1 MTALPVQPPVR
12 LLTIA
17 DYAALGEDDQCRWE
31 LQEGRLIMSPS
42 PTPWHQLAGAR
53 LHTQIESQLPAD
65 LVAIPDVDVDLQLA
79 PPDQPG
85 SSRRPDLVVVDRA
98 ELDRVRAEGGLLRAS
113 NVRLVVE
120 TLSPGSRRTD
130 YVVKR
135 GEYADAGIVHYWIVS
150 LDPPISLTAFH
161 LGGELGYV
169 DDGEATDTF
178 TTLTPCPLTIDL
190 RRLV

>member
-1 MTALPVQPPVR
+1 MTGLPIQPPVR

-98 ELDRVRAEGGLLRAS
+98 ELDRVRAEGGILRAS
-113 NVRLVVE
+113 NVQLVVE

-135 GEYADAGIVHYWIVS
+135 ANTPTRESIITGLSASTRLSRSPPSTSAASSAMSMTARRPTLS
-150 LDPPISLTAFH
+150 LL
-161 LGGELGYV
+161 
-169 DDGEATDTF
+169 
-178 TTLTPCPLTIDL
+178 
-190 RRLV
+190 